1 MRRVNRSLR
10 LALLAIAIGIV
21 VTILLGNPGGGG
33 GAGDGA
39 GPDAVG
45 TDAASAIAPPT
56 VLTSAPR
63 ADAPSPAATPTPPTT
78 IPPPLGRSPR
88 TVRILGPDGAPVP
101 FARVGVLLPRPPAE
115 VAKLGAMRIE
125 AFIDVTNGRFERRD
139 PERPGTTYVVLGAA
153 ASADAPPLDYAPA
166 RVRPDASTPHESEV
180 RLEPGLTIEGRVVDG
195 GGRGIDGILVEAY
208 PVEARQD
215 RPGTP
220 PRIPLVLA
228 EAHSDAYGA
237 FVLRAMGN
245 APVLVVAR
253 TQGMLLE
260 PGSEATVAGG
270 ARDVQLVLRAGRE
283 VRITVLDP
291 DGRPIAGARVFTSAA
306 DSRMSRGLVRVGR
319 VSGSGAPP
327 GDRGRPPAG
336 IGLTFS
342 NGDGVALL
350 VGLDPY
356 EEVALDVSAG
366 PLRPGLLP
374 VRLPRWRPADS
385 TIRLEAAHVLR
396 GRVTLPDGSLGPT
409 ASIERFDGT
418 RWERVGSTGKD
429 GGFELRG
436 LPAGPWTLRAA
447 LFASTRVG
455 PEVVVADETTEV
467 RLVLPEAEPA
477 QK

>member
-1 MRRVNRSLR
+1 MRRVNRSVWLI
-10 LALLAIAIGIV
+10 LLAIAIGIA
-21 VTILLGNPGGGG
+21 VTILRGNPGGGG

-39 GPDAVG
+39 DHDAVA
-45 TDAASAIAPPT
+45 TDAASAIAPPP
-56 VLTSAPR
+56 VLASAPR
-63 ADAPSPAATPTPPTT
+63 AEPTSTSATRGPPATSLAS
-78 IPPPLGRSPR
+78 LGRPPR
-88 TVRILGPDGAPVP
+88 TVRIVGPDGAPIA

-115 VAKLGAMRIE
+115 VAKFGAVRLE
-125 AFIDVTNGRFERRD
+125 SFLDVTNGRFERRD

-153 ASADAPPLDYAPA
+153 GSADAAPLGYAPA

-180 RLEPGLTIEGRVVDG
+180 RLVPGLTIEGRVVDG
-195 GGRGIDGILVEAY
+195 EGRGIDGILVEAY

-237 FVLRAMGN
+237 FVLRAMGTD
-245 APVLVVAR
+245 PVLVVAR

-270 ARDVQLVLRAGRE
+270 ARDVHLVLRAGRE

-291 DGRPIAGARVFTSAA
+291 DGRPIAGALVLTRAA
-306 DSRMSRGLVRVGR
+306 DSRRGGGDVRMGR
-319 VSGSGAPP
+319 DSAPEAPP
-327 GDRGRPPAG
+327 GDRGRHPAG
-336 IGLTFS
+336 TGLTFS

-350 VGLDPY
+350 VGLDPS
-356 EEVALDVSAG
+356 EEVALDVYAG
-366 PLRPGLLP
+366 PSRRGLLGTH
-374 VRLPRWRPADS
+374 LPRWRPADS

-418 RWERVGSTGKD
+418 RWEKMGSTGKD
-429 GGFELRG
+429 GGFELQG
-436 LPAGPWTLRAA
+436 LSAGPWTLRAA

-467 RLVLPEAEPA
+467 RLVLPEAAPA

>member
-1 MRRVNRSLR
+1 VRRVNRSVCLI
-10 LALLAIAIGIV
+10 LLAIAIGMA
-21 VTILLGNPGGGG
+21 VTILRGNPGGGG

-39 GPDAVG
+39 DHDGVAM
-45 TDAASAIAPPT
+45 DAASAIAPPP
-56 VLTSAPR
+56 VLASAPR
-63 ADAPSPAATPTPPTT
+63 ADPSSPSPTPTSPTT
-78 IPPPLGRSPR
+78 LPAPLGRAPR

-115 VAKLGAMRIE
+115 VAKLGAMRLE
-125 AFIDVTNGRFERRD
+125 SFLDVTNGRFERRD

-153 ASADAPPLDYAPA
+153 ASADAPPLGYAPA
-166 RVRPDASTPHESEV
+166 RVRPDSSTPHESEV

-195 GGRGIDGILVEAY
+195 EGRGIDGILVEAY

-215 RPGTP
+215 RPGVP
-220 PRIPLVLA
+220 PRIPLVLG
-228 EAHSDAYGA
+228 EAHSDTYGA
-237 FVLRAMGN
+237 FVLRAMGTD
-245 APVLVVAR
+245 PVLVVAR

-270 ARDVQLVLRAGRE
+270 ARDVRLVLRAGRE

-291 DGRPIAGARVFTSAA
+291 DGRPIEGARVFAIATE
-306 DSRMSRGLVRVGR
+306 SRMGTGGVRMGA
-319 VSGSGAPP
+319 GSAPGAT
-327 GDRGRPPAG
+327 GADRGRPPAG
-336 IGLTFS
+336 MAFTFS

-350 VGLDPY
+350 VGLDPT
-356 EEVALDVSAG
+356 EEWALDVYAG
-366 PLRPGLLP
+366 PSRQGLLP
-374 VRLPRWRPADS
+374 TNLPRWRPADS
-385 TIRLEAAHVLR
+385 TIRLEAAHALR

-418 RWERVGSTGKD
+418 RWEKVGSTGKD

-455 PEVVVADETTEV
+455 PEAVVADETTEA
-467 RLVLPEAEPA
+467 RLVLPEAAPA
-477 QK
+477 PK